1 MSMRK
6 KIIALIIA
14 LVIVIAGLY
23 VIPFEVM
30 AGDSK
35 CIASGCNYVRARGSM
50 YCNTHTCR
58 YTTWKYDKEMAET
71 IIAENEEY
79 IEKAFK
85 DGLTAGLRIPILRE
99 GRSHPDKGNA

>member
-58 YTTWKYDKEMAET
+58 YALYMSF
-71 IIAENEEY
+71 IMRQN
-79 IEKAFK
+79 
-85 DGLTAGLRIPILRE
+85 GRIVISGEATLV
-99 GRSHPDKGNA
+99 AV